1 MVTLAVLPDR
11 LRRPLRH
18 FALAGLAA
26 SFPLL
31 YAGAVSMESAGVTV
45 AGLAVAGVTA
55 AVAWAA
61 F

>member
-1 MVTLAVLPDR
+1 MLPDR

-31 YAGAVSMESAGVTV
+31 YAGAVSMESASVTA
-45 AGLAVAGVTA
+45 AGLVLAGVTA